1 YDHPAS
7 IDGSYLVTR
16 LSGSVR
22 IWIPQFYSTR
32 GGVTIFYDD
41 LSPRWNNRRGFII
54 DVSVVDG
61 IVLPG
66 PTSCGGI
73 IDMTESSPVMPI
85 GSPFNDEDIDKLG
98 LVSCFWRFFAPPGK
112 EIEVTWRRV
121 GVLNEEIGIFDD
133 PRAVWGSD
141 EIAEISSSS
150 IDFDVAPFISTAGGL
165 TVYLRGGHGVYI
177 GDGFDADVRVT
188 DPGFNNQSCGGTLY
202 LTDDSPT
209 ISFSTPQYF
218 TGGTG
223 GTFRCRWYVNA
234 PEGKQVR
241 VTAEDIMT
249 EYDEEIMFYDHP
261 HSSDEDLMLSE
272 IYGTIDS
279 AYVVSTRGGISVV
292 YEDWE
297 DATFSLGARFF
308 ADVVGNT
315 FWSHAS
321 NLKSCGRTI
330 HLDDSTPSISFAS
343 PTYPETTQFNYFLCI
358 WHFTSPP
365 GTRLVFSLSY
375 IYLGEDVTVY
385 VWQDD
390 FQYAYFNNN
399 QAPRQASVEIDGNEA
414 VVEFVAD
421 EIYDDVT
428 QHGFLSYVLFVP
440 EDAPTPA
447 VEASEEVVHCGGLVT
462 LTQSMQSLGIVTP
475 FYPDYS
481 AEDNIE
487 CTWVVRSEDGYI
499 VSLDVADI
507 DLGDNARNLQVDWGE
522 GVRVPVIELAQ
533 PVSSVSNT
541 MIISFVKSS
550 DQPPFRGANFTVNAV
565 FKDVTTAAPEPSTT
579 MQEMP
584 ELTTEAV
591 EQVSISDGV
600 TVACDS
606 MTLTVYLLKSVL
618 PDMVNASDF
627 HFIDDSCIAV
637 DHDENQLMMS
647 TRYDRCQTMMEQT
660 NSAIIYSNKVRY
672 LHIRPELD
680 TEITRDMVD
689 ITVDVQCELE
699 RQQVLSRFFN
709 PVSSAIEIS
718 EVGFGN
724 FILSFDR
731 YSDEQFDNNP
741 EDPEAPILLGDRV
754 FFGVTLTSVPELT
767 VFIDNCW
774 STPSPDPLDSTQY
787 TLITRGCAVD
797 STLEMSTDLRPKFE
811 AFSLDGYSFVGN
823 FSQVYVHCEVLVC
836 FEDDGTSRCSQGCM
850 TRSRRSAEALLGQSS
865 TPRVVS
871 RGPFHLA
878 DQEQA
883 QYSMSTNTTI
893 LVGMVTGLV
902 CLFLGAVITLII
914 VKFSRSS

>member
-1 YDHPAS
+1 MGVLLAQAVYFAIFAVPVIYEICSSSVIPFKVQKGAFKGKSVTDARFNHIRAVTPEGKFPRLNTAEHTLPCGENITLTAAQPTRTISTPYYVTLDPPSGIEFDCLWMISAPPGKQVKVTYLEITTYVEDVKIYDHPAS
-7 IDGSYLVTR
+7 INGSYLVTR

-22 IWIPQFYSTR
+22 TWIPQFYSTQ

-41 LSPRWNNRRGFII
+41 LSPRWDNQRGFII
-54 DVSVVDG
+54 SVTVVDG

-85 GSPFNDEDIDKLG
+85 GSPFNDAGSTKRG

-133 PRAVWGSD
+133 PMAVWGSD

-165 TVYLRGGHGVYI
+165 TVYLRGGHGVFI

-202 LTDDSPT
+202 LTDASPT

-249 EYDEEIMFYDHP
+249 DYDEEIMFYDHP

-272 IYGTIDS
+272 IFGTIDS

-308 ADVVGNT
+308 ADVV
-315 FWSHAS
+315 
-321 NLKSCGRTI
+321 
-330 HLDDSTPSISFAS
+330 
-343 PTYPETTQFNYFLCI
+343 
-358 WHFTSPP
+358 
-365 GTRLVFSLSY
+365 
-375 IYLGEDVTVY
+375 DVTVY

-399 QAPRQASVEIDGNEA
+399 QAPRQASIEIDGNEA
-414 VVEFVAD
+414 LVEFVAD

-447 VEASEEVVHCGGLVT
+447 VEASEEVMHCGGLVT

-487 CTWVVRSEDGYI
+487 CTWVVKSEDGYI
-499 VSLDVADI
+499 VSLDVADM
-507 DLGDNARNLQVDWGE
+507 DLGGNVRNLQVDWGE

-550 DQPPFRGANFTVNAV
+550 NQPPFRGANFTVNAI
-565 FKDVTTAAPEPSTT
+565 FKVVTTVAPTTIEDVTTAAPEPSTT
-579 MQEMP
+579 MQETP

-591 EQVSISDGV
+591 EQETVSLSD
-600 TVACDS
+600 
-606 MTLTVYLLKSVL
+606 
-618 PDMVNASDF
+618 
-627 HFIDDSCIAV
+627 
-637 DHDENQLMMS
+637 
-647 TRYDRCQTMMEQT
+647 
-660 NSAIIYSNKVRY
+660 
-672 LHIRPELD
+672 ELD

-731 YSDEQFDNNP
+731 YSDKQFDTNP
-741 EDPEAPILLGDRV
+741 ENLEAPILLGDRV
-754 FFGVTLTSVPELT
+754 FFGVTLTSVSELT

-774 STPSPDPLDSTQY
+774 STPSPDPLDFTQY

-836 FEDDGTSRCSQGCM
+836 FEDDGTSRCSQGCV
-850 TRSRRSAEALLGQSS
+850 TRNRRSPEALLGQSS